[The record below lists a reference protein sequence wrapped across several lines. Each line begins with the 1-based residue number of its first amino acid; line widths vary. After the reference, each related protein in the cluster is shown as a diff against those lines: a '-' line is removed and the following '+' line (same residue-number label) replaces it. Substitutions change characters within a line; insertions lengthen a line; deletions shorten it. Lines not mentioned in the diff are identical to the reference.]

1 MEQYRDPG
9 LRRDAM
15 GTRELLFTVLA
26 AMAPLTL
33 VIAVMPLHFLRG
45 GTAVPLAF
53 LIAGVVMWALAT
65 GLLVQCADREHAGG
79 FYRIIA
85 RGLGKPAG
93 SGAALLALLSYN
105 ALQISVYGALGVYA
119 VDFLESLTGLR
130 APWWAAA
137 LAALFAITWLGYR
150 GINASARV
158 LTVILLGELLV
169 LALLVLRVS
178 WVGGPEG
185 FPTEVF
191 APSQLQQPGIGAMFV
206 LVFGAFM
213 GFESTIIFSEE
224 TRGGYRTVR
233 RATLL
238 AVGFTALFYAM
249 VAIAVVWAYGASAVH
264 SAAREDPV
272 NLVLNLFA
280 RHLTPDLFAVTR
292 TLLIG
297 SAFAALLALHNVVN
311 RYLLS
316 LGREKLLPSIFARTH
331 PRLQS
336 PAVAGLAQSALA
348 GMVVLA
354 TVVTGTDPYLGLLL
368 WGSALGLTGIVFL
381 WALGAAAML
390 VSGRRDDSG
399 PAGSLASC
407 AAFLALSAVGVAA
420 LASLDFL
427 TGAGPGVNAVL
438 LAAAVIASVAGVTR
452 ALWLRAH
459 DPHSYARLA
468 AAPAE
473 PAAG

>member
-1 MEQYRDPG
+1 MDQHKVSG
-9 LRRDAM
+9 LRRGAM
-15 GTRELLFTVLA
+15 GTSELLFTVLA

-33 VIAVMPLHFLRG
+33 VIAVMPLHFLKG

-53 LIAGVVMWALAT
+53 LIAGMVMWALAT
-65 GLLVQCADREHAGG
+65 GLLAQCADREHAGG

-85 RGLGKPAG
+85 RGLGKPIG

-119 VDFLESLTGLR
+119 GDFLESLTGLR
-130 APWWAAA
+130 VPWWAAA
-137 LAALFAITWLGYR
+137 LAALVAITWLGYR

-169 LALLVLRVS
+169 LALLVLRVY

-191 APSQLQQPGIGAMFV
+191 AASQLQQPGIGAMFV

-249 VAIAVVWAYGASAVH
+249 VATAVVWGYGASVVYG
-264 SAAREDPV
+264 AAREDPV
-272 NLVLNLFA
+272 NLLLNLFA
-280 RHLTPDLFAVTR
+280 RHLTPDLFAVTKA
-292 TLLIG
+292 LLIG

-316 LGREKLLPSIFARTH
+316 LGREKLLPAIFARTH
-331 PRLQS
+331 SQLQS
-336 PAVAGLAQSALA
+336 PAVAGLVQSALA
-348 GMVVLA
+348 GVVILV

-390 VSGRRDDSG
+390 VLGRRDRTA
-399 PAGSLASC
+399 PAAYLASC
-407 AAFLALSAVGVAA
+407 VAFMALSAVGVAA

-427 TGAGPGVNAVL
+427 TGAGPRVNGVL
-438 LAAAVIASVAGVTR
+438 LAAAVIAIGAGVAR
-452 ALWLRAH
+452 AFWLRAFA
-459 DPHSYARLA
+459 PHSYARLA
-468 AAPAE
+468 VAPAGSHAE
-473 PAAG
+473 